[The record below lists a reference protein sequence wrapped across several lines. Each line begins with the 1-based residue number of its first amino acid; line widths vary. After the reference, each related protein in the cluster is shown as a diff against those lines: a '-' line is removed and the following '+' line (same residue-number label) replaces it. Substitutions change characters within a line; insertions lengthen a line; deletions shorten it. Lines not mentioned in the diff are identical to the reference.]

1 MNIHK
6 ILLDELTNYVQ
17 EEYDKLVREAVSY
30 ADKNDV
36 ADRARYMTHKY
47 CYNKLKD
54 YQKVY
59 IEKLDE
65 LRSLIR
71 EQEIQKMAEE
81 EKAAKESV
89 EQKAEDNVEKK
100 TVAER
105 LKDMSDSGELSLGS
119 NLNKKTEAPKM
130 TSTSEGPISP
140 IESKPAPKKVHAK
153 RGRPKKKK

>member
-6 ILLDELTNYVQ
+6 ILLEHLAASVQ
-17 EEYDKLVREAVSY
+17 EEYDKLVKDAVSY
-30 ADKNDV
+30 AEKNDV

-54 YQKVY
+54 FQGVY
-59 IEKLDE
+59 VEKLDE

-81 EKAAKESV
+81 EKAVKEAV
-89 EQKAEDNVEKK
+89 EQKAEDKVERK
-100 TVAER
+100 TVAEGIQE
-105 LKDMSDSGELSLGS
+105 LADSGKLSLGS

-140 IESKPAPKKVHAK
+140 IGSKSVPKKAPKK
-153 RGRPKKKK
+153 RGRPKKK